1 MIGSGD
7 ANCLLRAAEVAES
20 SRRLRRSP
28 DGTDAGQALEHG
40 GHSVEL
46 ASELRFYL
54 RQPESK
60 SFDALKI
67 EAREEATRLTK
78 LWDRDGKPDL
88 WFSYHPYYKA
98 PDLMPRLTSAF
109 AIPYVTAEASYSRRR
124 NAGLWADT
132 QALVARAIQQAA
144 LNICFTQR
152 DRQGLT
158 DAIPDAALGMLLPF
172 IDTSVFRETPARGC
186 PTRLVTV
193 AMMRAGDK
201 VESYRMLAQA
211 LGSIG
216 HLRWTMSV
224 VGDGPARDE
233 VKAQF
238 AGLPAD
244 RVEWLGAIEPAAVP
258 DVLYSGGITSPDYGE
273 AYGVAYL
280 EAQAAGL
287 PVVAQEIAGVPEVV
301 RDGQTGFLT
310 PPGDVAAFA
319 SAIERLLARNDERTI
334 MAAEARRFVLEERSL
349 GGAAARLAELL
360 PKIPV
365 S

>member
-1 MIGSGD
+1 M
-7 ANCLLRAAEVAES
+7 ARALVK
-20 SRRLRRSP
+20 
-28 DGTDAGQALEHG
+28 ALERG

-54 RQPESK
+54 REPESK

-67 EAREEATRLTK
+67 EAREEAARLAR

-88 WFSYHPYYKA
+88 WFTYHPYYKA
-98 PDLMPRLTSAF
+98 PDPIGPELASAF
-109 AIPYVTAEASYSRRR
+109 AVPYVTAEASYSTRR
-124 NAGLWADT
+124 NTGLWADA
-132 QALVARAIQQAA
+132 QALVVRAVEQAA

-152 DRQGLT
+152 DRQGLAE
-158 DAIPDAALGMLLPF
+158 AIPDAALGMLSPF
-172 IDTSVFRETPARGC
+172 IDTSAFRETPTRGC
-186 PTRLVTV
+186 PTRLITV
-193 AMMRAGDK
+193 AMMRPGDK
-201 VESYRMLAQA
+201 LESYRMLAQA

-216 HLRWTMSV
+216 HLPWTISV
-224 VGDGPARDE
+224 VGDGPVREE

-244 RVEWLGAIEPAAVP
+244 RIEWLGAIEPTAVP
-258 DVLYSGGITSPDYGE
+258 DVLYGGGIYVWPGFGE
-273 AYGVAYL
+273 AYGIAYL

-287 PVVAQEIAGVPEVV
+287 PVVAQDIAGVPEVV

-319 SAIERLLARNDERTI
+319 SAIERLLTRNDERTI
-334 MAAEARRFVLEERSL
+334 MAAEARRFTLEERSL
-349 GGAAARLAELL
+349 GAAAACLTELL
-360 PKIPV
+360 AKIPV

>member
-1 MIGSGD
+1 MRIAFYAPLKSPNHPVVSGD
-7 ANCLLRAAEVAES
+7 RQMARMLVK
-20 SRRLRRSP
+20 
-28 DGTDAGQALEHG
+28 ALEHG

-54 RQPESK
+54 RQPEPK

-67 EAREEATRLTK
+67 EAQEEAARLTK

-98 PDLMPRLTSAF
+98 PDLIGPELASAF
-109 AIPYVTAEASYSRRR
+109 AVPYVTAEASYSRRR

-132 QALVARAIQQAA
+132 QALVVRAIEQAA

-158 DAIPDAALGMLLPF
+158 DAAPDAAFGMLSPF
-172 IDTSVFRETPARGC
+172 IDTSVFREMPARGC

-193 AMMRAGDK
+193 AMMRPGDK

-216 HLRWTMSV
+216 HLPWTMSV

-244 RVEWLGAIEPAAVP
+244 RIEWLGAIEPAAVP
-258 DVLYSGGITSPDYGE
+258 DVLYTGGIYVWPGYGE

-287 PVVAQEIAGVPEVV
+287 PVVAQDIAGVPEVV

-310 PPGDVAAFA
+310 QPGDVAAFA

-334 MAAEARRFVLEERSL
+334 MAVEARRFVLDERSL
-349 GGAAARLAELL
+349 GGAAARLAELFA
-360 PKIPV
+360 KIPV

>member
-1 MIGSGD
+1 MRIAFYAPLKSPNHPVVSGD
-7 ANCLLRAAEVAES
+7 RQMARMLVK
-20 SRRLRRSP
+20 
-28 DGTDAGQALEHG
+28 ALEYG

-60 SFDALKI
+60 SFEALKI
-67 EAREEATRLTK
+67 EAAEEAVRLTK

-88 WFSYHPYYKA
+88 WFTYHPYYKA
-98 PDLMPRLTSAF
+98 PDLIGPELASAF
-109 AIPYVTAEASYSRRR
+109 AVPYVTAEASYSRRR
-124 NAGLWADT
+124 DAGLWADS
-132 QALVARAIQQAA
+132 QALVARAIEQAA
-144 LNICFTQR
+144 MNICFTQR
-152 DRQGLT
+152 DRQGLA
-158 DAIPDAALGMLLPF
+158 DAIPKAAFGMLSPF
-172 IDTSVFRETPARGC
+172 IDTSAFREIPARGC
-186 PTRLVTV
+186 PTRLIAV
-193 AMMRAGDK
+193 AMMRPGDK
-201 VESYRMLAQA
+201 LGSYRMLAQA
-211 LGSIG
+211 LGLIG
-216 HLRWTMSV
+216 HLPWTMSV

-233 VKAQF
+233 VEAQF

-244 RVEWLGAIEPAAVP
+244 RIEWIGSIEPAAVP
-258 DVLYSGGITSPDYGE
+258 DVLYTGGIYVWPGYGE

-287 PVVAQEIAGVPEVV
+287 PVVAQDIAGVPEVV

-319 SAIERLLARNDERTI
+319 SAIERLLARDDERTI

-349 GGAAARLAELL
+349 GGAAARLAGLIA
-360 PKIPV
+360 KVPV

>member
-1 MIGSGD
+1 MRIAFYAPLKSPNHPVVSGD
-7 ANCLLRAAEVAES
+7 RQMARMLVRA
-20 SRRLRRSP
+20 L
-28 DGTDAGQALEHG
+28 QHG

-54 RQPESK
+54 RQPEPK
-60 SFDALKI
+60 SFDALMI
-67 EAREEATRLTK
+67 EARDEAARLTR

-98 PDLMPRLTSAF
+98 PDLIGPELALAF
-109 AIPYVTAEASYSRRR
+109 AVPYVTAEASYSERR
-124 NAGLWADT
+124 NAGSWADS
-132 QALVARAIQQAA
+132 QALVARAIEQAA

-152 DRQGLT
+152 DRQGLA
-158 DAIPDAALGMLLPF
+158 DAVPHAALGMLSPF
-172 IDTSVFRETPARGC
+172 IDTSAFHEMPVLDY

-193 AMMRAGDK
+193 AMMRPGDK
-201 VESYRMLAQA
+201 VLSYRMLAQA
-211 LGSIG
+211 LGLIG
-216 HLRWTMSV
+216 HLPWTLSV

-244 RVEWLGAIEPAAVP
+244 RIEWLGAIEPVAVP
-258 DVLYSGGITSPDYGE
+258 DVLYSGGIYVWPGYGE
-273 AYGVAYL
+273 AYGIAYL

-287 PVVAQEIAGVPEVV
+287 PVVAQDVAGVPEVV
-301 RDGQTGFLT
+301 RHGQTGLLT

-319 SAIERLLARNDERTI
+319 SAIARLLANNDERTI

-349 GGAAARLAELL
+349 GAAKARLAELL
-360 PKIPV
+360 KMIPL

>member
-1 MIGSGD
+1 MRIAFYAPLKSPNDPVASGD
-7 ANCLLRAAEVAES
+7 RQMARNLVK
-20 SRRLRRSP
+20 
-28 DGTDAGQALEHG
+28 ALEHG

-54 RQPESK
+54 REPDSK

-67 EAREEATRLTK
+67 EAREEVLRLTR

-88 WFSYHPYYKA
+88 WFTYHPYYKA
-98 PDLMPRLTSAF
+98 PDLIGPGLASAF
-109 AIPYVTAEASYSRRR
+109 AVPYVTAEASYSRRR
-124 NAGLWADT
+124 NAGLWADA
-132 QALVARAIQQAA
+132 QALVARAVQQAV

-152 DRQGLT
+152 DRQGLA
-158 DAIPDAALGMLLPF
+158 DAIPDAAFGMLSPF
-172 IDTSVFRETPARGC
+172 IDTSGFRETPARGC
-186 PTRLVTV
+186 PTRLITV
-193 AMMRAGDK
+193 AMMRPGDK
-201 VESYRMLAQA
+201 VESYRMLARA

-216 HLRWTMSV
+216 HLPWTMSV
-224 VGDGPARDE
+224 VGDGPAREE

-244 RVEWLGAIEPAAVP
+244 RIEWLGAIEPAAVP
-258 DVLYSGGITSPDYGE
+258 DVLYSGGIYVWPGFGE

-287 PVVAQEIAGVPEVV
+287 PVVAQDIAGVPEVV
-301 RDGQTGFLT
+301 RDGQAGFLT

-334 MAAEARRFVLEERSL
+334 MAAEARRFILEERSL
-349 GGAAARLAELL
+349 DAAATRLAELL
-360 PKIPV
+360 AKIPV

>member
-1 MIGSGD
+1 MRIAFYAPLKSPNHPVVSGD
-7 ANCLLRAAEVAES
+7 RQMARMLVK
-20 SRRLRRSP
+20 
-28 DGTDAGQALEHG
+28 ALEHG
-40 GHSVEL
+40 GHSVQL

-78 LWDRDGKPDL
+78 LWHRDGKPDL

-98 PDLMPRLTSAF
+98 PDLIGPELASAF
-109 AIPYVTAEASYSRRR
+109 AVPYVTAEASYSRRR
-124 NAGLWADT
+124 NAGLWADS
-132 QALVARAIQQAA
+132 QALVVRAIEQAA

-152 DRQGLT
+152 DRQGLA
-158 DAIPDAALGMLLPF
+158 DAIPDASLGILSPF
-172 IDTSVFRETPARGC
+172 IDTSAFREKPARGC

-193 AMMRAGDK
+193 AMMRPGDK

-216 HLRWTMSV
+216 HLPWTMSV
-224 VGDGPARDE
+224 VGEGPARDE

-238 AGLPAD
+238 AGLPAE
-244 RVEWLGAIEPAAVP
+244 RIEWLGAIEPAAVP
-258 DVLYSGGITSPDYGE
+258 DVLYRGGIYVWPGFGE

-287 PVVAQEIAGVPEVV
+287 PVVAQNIAGVPEVV
-301 RDGQTGFLT
+301 RDCQTGFLT

-319 SAIERLLARNDERTI
+319 SAIERLLARNDERTL
-334 MAAEARRFVLEERSL
+334 MAAEARRFILEERSL
-349 GGAAARLAELL
+349 GTAAARLAELL
-360 PKIPV
+360 EKIPV

>member
-1 MIGSGD
+1 MRIAFYAPLKSPNHPVASGERQM
-7 ANCLLRAAEVAES
+7 ARMLVK
-20 SRRLRRSP
+20 
-28 DGTDAGQALEHG
+28 ALEHI

-46 ASELRFYL
+46 ASELRLYL
-54 RQPESK
+54 REPESK
-60 SFDALKI
+60 SFDVLKI
-67 EAREEATRLTK
+67 EAQEEAARLTK

-88 WFSYHPYYKA
+88 WFSYHLYYKA
-98 PDLMPRLTSAF
+98 PDLIGPELASAF
-109 AIPYVTAEASYSRRR
+109 AVPYVTAEASYSRRR

-132 QALVARAIQQAA
+132 QALVARAVEQAA

-158 DAIPDAALGMLLPF
+158 DAIPDAALGMLSPF
-172 IDTSVFRETPARGC
+172 IDTSVFRELPARGC

-193 AMMRAGDK
+193 AMMRPGDK

-211 LGSIG
+211 LGRIG
-216 HLRWTMSV
+216 HLPWTMSV

-238 AGLPAD
+238 AGLRAD
-244 RVEWLGAIEPAAVP
+244 RIEWLGAIEPAAVP
-258 DVLYSGGITSPDYGE
+258 DVLYSGGIYVWPGYGE

-287 PVVAQEIAGVPEVV
+287 PVVAQDIAGVPEVV

-334 MAAEARRFVLEERSL
+334 MAAEARRFILEERAL
-349 GGAAARLAELL
+349 GVAAARLAELL
-360 PKIPV
+360 AKIPV

>member
-1 MIGSGD
+1 MRIAFYAPLKSPNHPVVSGD
-7 ANCLLRAAEVAES
+7 RQMARMLVK
-20 SRRLRRSP
+20 
-28 DGTDAGQALEHG
+28 ALEHG

-60 SFDALKI
+60 SFEALKI
-67 EAREEATRLTK
+67 EAAEEAARLTK
-78 LWDRDGKPDL
+78 LWGRDGKPDL
-88 WFSYHPYYKA
+88 WFTYHPYYKA
-98 PDLMPRLTSAF
+98 PDLIGPELASAF

-124 NAGLWADT
+124 EAGLWADS
-132 QALVARAIQQAA
+132 QALVARAIEQAA
-144 LNICFTQR
+144 MNICFTQR
-152 DRQGLT
+152 DRQGLA
-158 DAIPDAALGMLLPF
+158 DAIPKAAFGMLSPF
-172 IDTSVFRETPARGC
+172 IDTSAFREIPARGC
-186 PTRLVTV
+186 PTRLITV
-193 AMMRAGDK
+193 AMMRPGDK
-201 VESYRMLAQA
+201 LGSYRMLAQA
-211 LGSIG
+211 LGLIG
-216 HLRWTMSV
+216 HLPWTMSV

-233 VKAQF
+233 VEAQF

-244 RVEWLGAIEPAAVP
+244 RIEWIGSIEPAAVP
-258 DVLYSGGITSPDYGE
+258 DVLYTGGIYVWPGYGE

-287 PVVAQEIAGVPEVV
+287 PVVAQDIAGVPEVV

-319 SAIERLLARNDERTI
+319 SAIERLLARDDERTI

-349 GGAAARLAELL
+349 GGAAARLAELIA
-360 PKIPV
+360 KVPV

>member
-1 MIGSGD
+1 MRIAFYAPLKSPNHPVVSGD
-7 ANCLLRAAEVAES
+7 RQMARMLVK
-20 SRRLRRSP
+20 
-28 DGTDAGQALEHG
+28 ALEHG

-46 ASELRFYL
+46 ASELRIYL
-54 RQPESK
+54 RRPEPE

-67 EAREEATRLTK
+67 EVRGEAARLTK

-98 PDLMPRLTSAF
+98 PDLIGPELASAF
-109 AIPYVTAEASYSRRR
+109 AVPYVTAEASYSRRR
-124 NAGLWADT
+124 NTGLWADS
-132 QALVARAIQQAA
+132 QALVARAIKQAA

-158 DAIPDAALGMLLPF
+158 NAIPDAALGMLSPF
-172 IDTSVFRETPARGC
+172 IDTSVFQELPVRGC

-193 AMMRAGDK
+193 AMMRSGDK

-211 LGSIG
+211 LGRIG
-216 HLRWTMSV
+216 HLPWTMSV

-233 VKAQF
+233 VRAQF

-244 RVEWLGAIEPAAVP
+244 RIEWLGAIEPAAVP
-258 DVLYSGGITSPDYGE
+258 DVLYRGGIYLWPGYGE

-287 PVVAQEIAGVPEVV
+287 PVVAQDIAGVPEVV

-319 SAIERLLARNDERTI
+319 SAIARLLAHNDERII

-349 GGAAARLAELL
+349 DGAAARLAELIS
-360 PKIPV
+360 KI
-365 S
+365 SAS

>member
-1 MIGSGD
+1 MRIAFYAPLKSPNHPVVSGD
-7 ANCLLRAAEVAES
+7 RQMARMLVK
-20 SRRLRRSP
+20 
-28 DGTDAGQALEHG
+28 ALEHG

-67 EAREEATRLTK
+67 EAGEEVARLAK

-88 WFSYHPYYKA
+88 WFTYHLYYKA
-98 PDLMPRLTSAF
+98 PDLIGPKMASGF
-109 AIPYVTAEASYSRRR
+109 AVPYVTAEASYSRRR
-124 NAGLWADT
+124 NAGLWADA
-132 QALVARAIQQAA
+132 QALVARAVAQAA

-152 DRQGLT
+152 DRQGLA
-158 DAIPDAALGMLLPF
+158 DVIPAAAFGMLPPF
-172 IDTSVFRETPARGC
+172 IDTSVFRETQAQGC

-193 AMMRAGDK
+193 AMMRPGDK

-216 HLRWTMSV
+216 HLPWTISV

-238 AGLPAD
+238 AGLPAG
-244 RVEWLGAIEPAAVP
+244 RIEWFGAIEPAAVP
-258 DVLYSGGITSPDYGE
+258 DVLRSGGIYVWPGYGE

-287 PVVAQEIAGVPEVV
+287 PVVAQDIAGVPEVV

-334 MAAEARRFVLEERSL
+334 MAAKARRFILEERSL
-349 GGAAARLAELL
+349 GAAAARLTELL
-360 PKIPV
+360 RKIPA

>member
-1 MIGSGD
+1 MRIAFYAPLKSPNHPVVSGD
-7 ANCLLRAAEVAES
+7 RQMARMLV
-20 SRRLRRSP
+20 
-28 DGTDAGQALEHG
+28 QALQHG

-54 RQPESK
+54 RQPEPK
-60 SFDALKI
+60 SFDALMI
-67 EAREEATRLTK
+67 EARDEAARLTR

-98 PDLMPRLTSAF
+98 PDLIGPELALAF
-109 AIPYVTAEASYSRRR
+109 AVPYVTAEASYSERR
-124 NAGLWADT
+124 NAGSWADS
-132 QALVARAIQQAA
+132 QALVARAIEQAA

-152 DRQGLT
+152 DRQGLA
-158 DAIPDAALGMLLPF
+158 DAVPHAALGMLSPF
-172 IDTSVFRETPARGC
+172 IDTSAFHEMPVLDY

-193 AMMRAGDK
+193 AMMRPGDK
-201 VESYRMLAQA
+201 VLSYRMLAQA
-211 LGSIG
+211 LGLIG
-216 HLRWTMSV
+216 HLPWTLSV

-244 RVEWLGAIEPAAVP
+244 RIEWLGAIEPVAVP
-258 DVLYSGGITSPDYGE
+258 AVLYSGGIYVWPGYGE
-273 AYGVAYL
+273 AYGIAYL

-287 PVVAQEIAGVPEVV
+287 PVVAQDIAGVPEVV
-301 RDGQTGFLT
+301 RHGQTGFLT

-319 SAIERLLARNDERTI
+319 SAIARLLANNDERTI

-349 GGAAARLAELL
+349 GAAKARLAELL
-360 PKIPV
+360 KMIPL

>member
-1 MIGSGD
+1 MRIAFYAPLKSPNHPVVSGD
-7 ANCLLRAAEVAES
+7 RQMARMLVK
-20 SRRLRRSP
+20 
-28 DGTDAGQALEHG
+28 ALEHG

-60 SFDALKI
+60 SFAALKI
-67 EAREEATRLTK
+67 EAAEEAARLTK

-88 WFSYHPYYKA
+88 WFTYHPYYKA
-98 PDLMPRLTSAF
+98 PDLIGPELASAF
-109 AIPYVTAEASYSRRR
+109 AVPYVTAEASYSRRR
-124 NAGLWADT
+124 NAGLWADS
-132 QALVARAIQQAA
+132 QALVARAIEQAA

-152 DRQGLT
+152 DRQGLA
-158 DAIPDAALGMLLPF
+158 DAIPKATFGMLSPF
-172 IDTSVFRETPARGC
+172 IDTSAFREVPARGC

-193 AMMRAGDK
+193 AMMRPGNKLD
-201 VESYRMLAQA
+201 SYRMLAQA

-216 HLRWTMSV
+216 HLPWTMSV

-233 VKAQF
+233 VEAQF

-244 RVEWLGAIEPAAVP
+244 RIEWIGSIEPDAVP
-258 DVLYSGGITSPDYGE
+258 DVLYTGGIYVWPGYGE

-287 PVVAQEIAGVPEVV
+287 PVVAQDIAGVPEVV

-310 PPGDVAAFA
+310 TPGDVTEFA
-319 SAIERLLARNDERTI
+319 SAIERLLVRNDERTI

-349 GGAAARLAELL
+349 GGAAARLAELFA
-360 PKIPV
+360 KVPV

>member
-1 MIGSGD
+1 MRIAFYAPLKSPNHPVASGD
-7 ANCLLRAAEVAES
+7 RQMARTLVK
-20 SRRLRRSP
+20 
-28 DGTDAGQALEHG
+28 ALEHA

-54 RQPESK
+54 REPESK
-60 SFDALKI
+60 IFDALKI
-67 EAREEATRLTK
+67 EAREEAERLTK

-98 PDLMPRLTSAF
+98 PDLIGPELASAF
-109 AIPYVTAEASYSRRR
+109 AIPCVTAEASYSRRR

-132 QALVARAIQQAA
+132 QALVARAVEQAA

-158 DAIPDAALGMLLPF
+158 DAIPDAALGMLSPF
-172 IDTSVFRETPARGC
+172 IDTSVFGEMPARGC

-193 AMMRAGDK
+193 AMMRPGDK

-211 LGSIG
+211 LGPIG
-216 HLRWTMSV
+216 HLPWTMSV

-244 RVEWLGAIEPAAVP
+244 RIVWLGAIEPAAVP
-258 DVLYSGGITSPDYGE
+258 DVLYGGGIYVWPGYGE

-287 PVVAQEIAGVPEVV
+287 PVVAQDIAGVPEVV

-319 SAIERLLARNDERTI
+319 SAIERLLTRNDERTI
-334 MAAEARRFVLEERSL
+334 MAAEARRFILEERSL
-349 GGAAARLAELL
+349 GVAAGRLAELFA
-360 PKIPV
+360 KIPV

>member
-1 MIGSGD
+1 MRIAFYAPLKSPNHPVASGD
-7 ANCLLRAAEVAES
+7 RQMARMLIK
-20 SRRLRRSP
+20 
-28 DGTDAGQALEHG
+28 ALEHG

-54 RQPESK
+54 REPDSK

-67 EAREEATRLTK
+67 EAAEETGRLTT

-98 PDLMPRLTSAF
+98 PDLIGPELASAF
-109 AIPYVTAEASYSRRR
+109 AVPYVTAEASYSRRR

-132 QALVARAIQQAA
+132 QALVVRAVEQAA

-158 DAIPDAALGMLLPF
+158 DAIPDAALGMLSPF
-172 IDTSVFRETPARGC
+172 INTSVFREMPARGC

-193 AMMRAGDK
+193 AMMRPGDK
-201 VESYRMLAQA
+201 AESYRMLAQA

-216 HLRWTMSV
+216 HLPWTMSV
-224 VGDGPARDE
+224 VGDGPASDE

-238 AGLPAD
+238 AGLSAD
-244 RVEWLGAIEPAAVP
+244 RIEWLGAIEPAAVP
-258 DVLYSGGITSPDYGE
+258 DVLYGGGIYVWPGYGE

-287 PVVAQEIAGVPEVV
+287 PVVAQDIAGVPEVV

-319 SAIERLLARNDERTI
+319 SAIERLLARNDERMI
-334 MAAEARRFVLEERSL
+334 MAAEARRFILEERSL
-349 GGAAARLAELL
+349 GVAAARLSELL
-360 PKIPV
+360 AKIPV

>member
-1 MIGSGD
+1 MRIAFYAPLKSPNHPVASGD
-7 ANCLLRAAEVAES
+7 RQMARMLVK
-20 SRRLRRSP
+20 
-28 DGTDAGQALEHG
+28 ALEHG

-46 ASELRFYL
+46 ASELRLYL
-54 RQPESK
+54 REPESK

-67 EAREEATRLTK
+67 DAQEEAARLTK
-78 LWDRDGKPDL
+78 LWDREGKPDL
-88 WFSYHPYYKA
+88 WFSYHLYYKA
-98 PDLMPRLTSAF
+98 PDLIGPVLASAF

-132 QALVARAIQQAA
+132 QALVARAVEQAA

-158 DAIPDAALGMLLPF
+158 DAIPDAALGMLSPF
-172 IDTSVFRETPARGC
+172 IDTSVFRELPARDC

-193 AMMRAGDK
+193 AMMRPGDK

-244 RVEWLGAIEPAAVP
+244 RIEWLGAIEPAAVP
-258 DVLYSGGITSPDYGE
+258 DVLYSGGIYVWPGYGE
-273 AYGVAYL
+273 AYGIAYL

-287 PVVAQEIAGVPEVV
+287 PVVAQDIAGVPEVV

-319 SAIERLLARNDERTI
+319 SAIERLLASNDERTI
-334 MAAEARRFVLEERSL
+334 MAAEARRFILEERSL
-349 GGAAARLAELL
+349 DAAAARLAKLVA
-360 PKIPV
+360 KIPV

>member
-1 MIGSGD
+1 MRIAFYAPLKSPNHPVVSGD
-7 ANCLLRAAEVAES
+7 RQMARMLVK
-20 SRRLRRSP
+20 
-28 DGTDAGQALEHG
+28 ALEHG

-46 ASELRFYL
+46 ASELRFYI
-54 RQPESK
+54 RQPEQK
-60 SFDALKI
+60 GFDALKI
-67 EAREEATRLTK
+67 EAREEVARLAK
-78 LWDRDGKPDL
+78 LWDRGKPDL

-98 PDLMPRLTSAF
+98 PDLIGPELASAF
-109 AIPYVTAEASYSRRR
+109 GVPYVTAEASYSRRR
-124 NAGLWADT
+124 NAGVWADA
-132 QALVARAIQQAA
+132 QALVARAVEQAA

-152 DRQGLT
+152 DRRGLT
-158 DAIPDAALGMLLPF
+158 DAIPDAALGMLPPF

-186 PTRLVTV
+186 PTRLVTI
-193 AMMRAGDK
+193 AMMRPGDK
-201 VESYRMLAQA
+201 AESYRMLAQA

-216 HLRWTMSV
+216 HLPWTMSV

-244 RVEWLGAIEPAAVP
+244 RIEWLGAIEPAAVP
-258 DVLYSGGITSPDYGE
+258 DVLSSGGIYVWPGYGE
-273 AYGVAYL
+273 AYGIAYL

-287 PVVAQEIAGVPEVV
+287 PVVAQDVAGVPEVV
-301 RDGQTGFLT
+301 REGQTGFLT

-334 MAAEARRFVLEERSL
+334 MSVKARRFILEERSL
-349 GGAAARLAELL
+349 GAAAARLVELL
-360 PKIPV
+360 QKIPA

>member
-1 MIGSGD
+1 MRIAFYAPLKSPNHPVVSGD
-7 ANCLLRAAEVAES
+7 RQMARMLVK
-20 SRRLRRSP
+20 
-28 DGTDAGQALEHG
+28 ALEHG

-46 ASELRFYL
+46 ASELRIYL
-54 RQPESK
+54 RQPEPK

-67 EAREEATRLTK
+67 EAREEVARLTR
-78 LWDRDGKPDL
+78 LWDRDGKSDL

-98 PDLMPRLTSAF
+98 PDLIGPELASAF
-109 AIPYVTAEASYSRRR
+109 AVPYVTAEASYSRRR

-132 QALVARAIQQAA
+132 QALVARAIEQAA

-158 DAIPDAALGMLLPF
+158 DAIPDAAVDMLSPF
-172 IDTSVFRETPARGC
+172 IDTSAFQELPVRGC

-193 AMMRAGDK
+193 AMMRSGDK

-216 HLRWTMSV
+216 HLPWTMSV

-244 RVEWLGAIEPAAVP
+244 RIDWLGAIEPAAVP
-258 DVLYSGGITSPDYGE
+258 DVLYRGGIYLWPGYGE

-287 PVVAQEIAGVPEVV
+287 PVVAQDVAGVPEVV
-301 RDGQTGFLT
+301 RNGQTGFLT

-319 SAIERLLARNDERTI
+319 SAIERLLAHNDERTI

>member
-1 MIGSGD
+1 MRIAFYAPLKSPNHPVVSGD
-7 ANCLLRAAEVAES
+7 RQMARMLVK
-20 SRRLRRSP
+20 
-28 DGTDAGQALEHG
+28 ALEHG

-46 ASELRFYL
+46 ASELRIYL
-54 RQPESK
+54 RQPEPK

-67 EAREEATRLTK
+67 EAREEVARLTRL
-78 LWDRDGKPDL
+78 WHCDGKSDL
-88 WFSYHPYYKA
+88 WFTYHPYYKA
-98 PDLMPRLTSAF
+98 PDLIGPELASAF
-109 AIPYVTAEASYSRRR
+109 AVPYVTAEASYSRRR

-132 QALVARAIQQAA
+132 QALVARAIEQAA

-158 DAIPDAALGMLLPF
+158 DAIPDAAVDMLSPF
-172 IDTSVFRETPARGC
+172 IDTSAFQELPVRGC

-193 AMMRAGDK
+193 AMMRSGDK

-216 HLRWTMSV
+216 HLPWTMSV

-244 RVEWLGAIEPAAVP
+244 RIDWLGAIEPAAVP
-258 DVLYSGGITSPDYGE
+258 DVLYRGGIYLWPGYGE

-287 PVVAQEIAGVPEVV
+287 PVVAQDVAGVPEVV
-301 RDGQTGFLT
+301 RNGQTGFLT

-319 SAIERLLARNDERTI
+319 SAIERLLAHNDERAI

>member
-1 MIGSGD
+1 MRIAFYAPLKSPNDPVASGD
-7 ANCLLRAAEVAES
+7 RQMARTLIK
-20 SRRLRRSP
+20 
-28 DGTDAGQALEHG
+28 ALQHV

-54 RQPESK
+54 REPEPK

-67 EAREEATRLTK
+67 EAREEAARLTR

-88 WFSYHPYYKA
+88 WLTYHPYYKA
-98 PDLMPRLTSAF
+98 PDLIGPELAAAF
-109 AIPYVTAEASYSRRR
+109 AVPYATAEASYSRRR
-124 NAGLWADT
+124 NAGLWADA
-132 QALVARAIQQAA
+132 QALVARAVERAA
-144 LNICFTQR
+144 LNICLTQR
-152 DRQGLT
+152 DREGLE
-158 DAIPDAALGMLLPF
+158 DAVPGATFGMLSPF
-172 IDTSVFRETPARGC
+172 IDISAFRETPARGS

-193 AMMRAGDK
+193 AMMRPGDK
-201 VESYRMLAQA
+201 LESYRLLAQA

-216 HLRWTMSV
+216 HLPWTMSV
-224 VGDGPARDE
+224 VGDGLARDE

-244 RVEWLGAIEPAAVP
+244 RIEWLGAIEPAAVP
-258 DVLYSGGITSPDYGE
+258 DVLYSGGIYVWPGFGE

-287 PVVAQEIAGVPEVV
+287 PVVAQDIAGVPEVV

-310 PPGDVAAFA
+310 PPGDVTAFA

-349 GGAAARLAELL
+349 GAGAARLAELL
-360 PKIPV
+360 AKLPV